1 MPHPSVLIAGAG
13 PSGLVLALILLQNG
27 VPVRIIDKER
37 THRIGSRGAGVM
49 PRTLELY
56 ATLGVL
62 DDIMNVASKM
72 VPTASYDFGQLVPKS
87 TTMLLKHKE
96 PTPDVPH
103 ANVVAVNQ
111 DQHEEILRAHL
122 AKLSC
127 TVELG
132 AELRSF
138 EQSGDSVVARILK
151 TAADG
156 TQSEETATF
165 EWLVGTDGAHSV
177 VRKQLGLSFL
187 GETRTE
193 DVVGLGDIVVEEGL
207 DPNFWHMWN
216 VGSKVILMRP
226 HNVTSKMFGF
236 LYMGRPE
243 HLTDKPLT
251 SNEFVEQ
258 FYALTDKRD
267 IKFGEATWL
276 SKYRANI
283 RMVDTMCQGRVFVAG
298 DAAHCH
304 SPAGGQ
310 GLNSSVQ
317 DAGNLGWKLALVH
330 KGLAPTSLLDTYG
343 EERLRVIAHMLG
355 LTTAILDKASSDI
368 GKKDFKVQHA
378 DRMRMLGVNY
388 RGSSIVCEEAG
399 AAGAGSDPYAEA
411 EGGRVQAAYRAP
423 DAPELL
429 PAGTQDAATRL
440 FEVFGAS
447 AHTVLVFGGDAEAR
461 APVVD
466 ALARIPPGV
475 VRAVLLLGQ
484 GHAPPTDAPRFDAVL
499 EDRAG
504 HAYRG
509 YGVGADELTVVVVRP
524 DGVVGVVASNAEGV
538 EGYFQKIL
546 IAA

>member
-13 PSGLVLALILLQNG
+13 PSGLVLVLILLQNS

-72 VPTASYDFGQLVPKS
+72 MLTASYDFGQLVPKS

-103 ANVVAVNQ
+103 TSTR
-111 DQHEEILRAHL
+111 RAHL

-138 EQSGDSVVARILK
+138 EQSGDSVVAQIVN

-165 EWLVGTDGAHSV
+165 EWLMGTDGARSV
-177 VRKQLGLSFL
+177 VRKQLRLSFL
-187 GETRTE
+187 GETRME
-193 DVVGLGDIVVEEGL
+193 DVAGLGDIVIEEGL

-216 VGSKVILMRP
+216 VGSKLILMCPR
-226 HNVTSKMFGF
+226 NVTSKVFNFM
-236 LYMGRPE
+236 YKGRPE

-251 SNEFVEQ
+251 SDEFVEQ
-258 FYALTDKRD
+258 FYALTGRRD

-283 RMVDTMCQGRVFVAG
+283 RMVDTMHQGRVFVAG

-304 SPAGGQ
+304 TPAGGQ

-317 DAGNLGWKLALVH
+317 DAGNLGWKLALMH

-355 LTTAILDKASSDI
+355 LTTAILDKANSDLS
-368 GKKDFKVQHA
+368 KKDFKMQHA
-378 DRMRMLGVNY
+378 DRMRMLGMNH

-411 EGGRVQAAYRAP
+411 AGGWVQVAYHAP
-423 DAPELL
+423 DAPELV
-429 PAGTQDAATRL
+429 ATGTQDAATRL
-440 FEVFGAS
+440 FEVFGTS

-484 GHAPPTDAPRFDAVL
+484 GHVPPSDTPRFGAVL

-509 YGVGADELTVVVVRP
+509 YGVDADELTVVIVRP

-538 EGYFQKIL
+538 ERYFQKIL